1 MTATVFS
8 TLIGK
13 LAGKHPELGS
23 LVREDGMILCKTG
36 WKAGY
41 SLRSDG
47 KYRNIKIQGKWRAVH
62 RLVAET
68 FIPNPDG
75 KPTVDHID
83 RNTTNNSLSNLR
95 WATHSEQRENS
106 SQVLEAM
113 DLGVRHKDDP
123 AEWSRRNARR
133 LRNIKKDDPEW
144 MGKEKFGLGKLCVK
158 NVKTLNIERKKPIN
172 NGNEEQKRRLSSL
185 PSLLNLYVIS
195 RTT

>member
-1 MTATVFS
+1 MRGKIMTATVFS
-8 TLIGK
+8 TLSGK
-13 LAGKHPELGS
+13 LAGKHPELGV
-23 LVREDGMILCKTG
+23 LVREDGMVLIPRG

-47 KYRNIKIQGKWRAVH
+47 KYRYVQIQGKWRAVH

-83 RNTTNNSLSNLR
+83 RDTTNNSLSNLR

-133 LRNIKKDDPEW
+133 LRDIKKDDPEW
-144 MGKEKFGLGKLCVK
+144 REKERTRLREYRRKQRQDPEFLRKEAEK
-158 NVKTLNIERKKPIN
+158 QRERRAKKKA
-172 NGNEEQKRRLSSL
+172 EH
-185 PSLLNLYVIS
+185 
-195 RTT
+195 

>member
-8 TLIGK
+8 TLSGK
-13 LAGKHPELGS
+13 LAGKHPELGV
-23 LVREDGMILCKTG
+23 LVRDDGIVLCKTG

-62 RLVAET
+62 RLVSET

-83 RNTTNNSLSNLR
+83 RDTTNNSLSNLR

-123 AEWSRRNARR
+123 AEWSRRNAKR
-133 LRNIKKDDPEW
+133 LRNLKKDDPEW
-144 MGKEKFGLGKLCVK
+144 MEKEKIRVGEA
-158 NVKTLNIERKKPIN
+158 IRKKRQDP
-172 NGNEEQKRRLSSL
+172 EYRKKEAEKQRERRAKKKAEQSARSS
-185 PSLLNLYVIS
+185 
-195 RTT
+195 

>member
-1 MTATVFS
+1 MAATVFS
-8 TLIGK
+8 TLSGK
-13 LAGKHPELGS
+13 LAGKHPELGV
-23 LVREDGMILCKTG
+23 LVREDGMVLCKTG
-36 WKAGY
+36 WKTGC

-83 RNTTNNSLSNLR
+83 RDTTNNSLSNLR

-133 LRNIKKDDPEW
+133 LRNIKKDDQEW
-144 MGKEKFGLGKLCVK
+144 MGKEKIRVR
-158 NVKTLNIERKKPIN
+158 EAMRKKRQDP
-172 NGNEEQKRRLSSL
+172 EFRKREAEKQRERRAKKKAEHETRSS
-185 PSLLNLYVIS
+185 
-195 RTT
+195 

>member
-8 TLIGK
+8 TLSGK
-13 LAGKHPELGS
+13 MVGKHPELGV
-23 LVREDGMILCKTG
+23 LVREDGMVLCKTG
-36 WKAGY
+36 WKTGC

-83 RNTTNNSLSNLR
+83 RDTTNNSLSNLR

-113 DLGVRHKDDP
+113 DLGIRHKDDP
-123 AEWSRRNARR
+123 AEWSRRNGRR
-133 LRNIKKDDPEW
+133 LWNLKKDDPEW
-144 MGKEKFGLGKLCVK
+144 RDKERARLREYRRKQRQDPEFLKK
-158 NVKTLNIERKKPIN
+158 EAEKQRERRAKKKA
-172 NGNEEQKRRLSSL
+172 EQSAQ
-185 PSLLNLYVIS
+185 PS
-195 RTT
+195 